1 MEKRHNPTA
10 VATWGSSS
18 FFLCA
23 SELHGGV
30 NNGGHVVVLEWQQI
44 RNEKSGRT
52 GGERG
57 GKGREAAPTIVAW
70 PLAIVAE

>member
-1 MEKRHNPTA
+1 M
-10 VATWGSSS
+10 VAAWLSSS
-18 FFLCA
+18 GNKL
-23 SELHGGV
+23 
-30 NNGGHVVVLEWQQI
+30 